1 MEVQKLDIDYVV
13 SIMRK
18 ICETPSPSGF
28 TQDAMKIVKDELE
41 LFGIDVSFTT
51 KGSLSALIPGKNPTP
66 TKALAAHID
75 TLGAMVK
82 KIKEN
87 GRISFTPIGG
97 YTMSSIECENCFI
110 HTANNT
116 IYTGTVYSIKPSVH
130 IHDDCKTME
139 RNLEN
144 MEIVIDER
152 VSSADDVLNL
162 GIEVGDFITFDPRFQ
177 YTKSGFIKSRHL
189 DDKAC
194 VAILLGLCKHV
205 IENKVSLENSVQIL
219 ITNYEEVGHG
229 ASTGLMPS
237 IKELLC
243 LDMGAPGT
251 GQNSSEYAVSICAK
265 DSGGPYDFA
274 LRNHLVKLAKK
285 NNIDYK
291 VDIYPHYGSDTGS
304 AIRAGF
310 DIKFGLI
317 GPGVYASH
325 SYERTHRNSIANTAE
340 LALEYILS

>member
-1 MEVQKLDIDYVV
+1 MDINYIV
-13 SIMRK
+13 SIMKK

-28 TQDAMKIVKDELE
+28 TQKAMETVKEELE
-41 LFGIDVSFTT
+41 SFGIDVNFTN
-51 KGSLSALIPGKNPTP
+51 KGSLLALIPGKNPMP

-110 HTANNT
+110 HTGDNT
-116 IYTGTVYSIKPSVH
+116 VYTGTVYSIKPSVH
-130 IHDDCKTME
+130 IHDDCRTLE
-139 RNLEN
+139 RSLEN

-152 VSSADDVLNL
+152 VSTADDVLNL
-162 GIEVGDFITFDPRFQ
+162 GIQIGDFITFDPRFQ

-194 VAILLGLCKHV
+194 VAILLGLCRHV
-205 IENKVSLENSVQIL
+205 VESKISLKNSVQIL

-229 ASTGLMPS
+229 ASSGLMPS

-243 LDMGAPGT
+243 LDMGAPGI

-265 DSGGPYDFA
+265 DSGGPYDFT
-274 LRNHLVKLAKK
+274 LRNQLVKLAKD

-291 VDIYPHYGSDTGS
+291 VDIYPHYGSDTGA

-325 SYERTHRNSIANTAE
+325 SYERTHRDSIENTAK
-340 LALEYILS
+340 LALKYIML

>member
-1 MEVQKLDIDYVV
+1 MNINYVI
-13 SIMRK
+13 SIMKK
-18 ICETPSPSGF
+18 ICETPSPSGW
-28 TQDAMKIVKDELE
+28 TNAAMNIVKEELE
-41 LFGIDVSFTT
+41 SFGINTSFTN

-66 TKALAAHID
+66 NKALAAHID

-82 KIKEN
+82 KIKDN
-87 GRISFTPIGG
+87 GRIAFTPIGG

-110 HTANNT
+110 HTANNS

-130 IHDDCKTME
+130 IHEDCKTLE

-144 MEIVIDER
+144 MEIVIDEK
-152 VSSADDVLNL
+152 VSSADDVQNL

-177 YTKSGFIKSRHL
+177 YTNSGFIKSRHL

-194 VAILLGLCKHV
+194 VAILLGLCKH
-205 IENKVSLENSVQIL
+205 IMDNKITLEDSVQIL

-229 ASTGLMPS
+229 ASVGLIPS

-251 GQNSSEYAVSICAK
+251 GQNSSEYSVSICAK
-265 DSGGPYDFA
+265 DSGGPYDFS
-274 LRNHLVKLAKK
+274 LRNHLVELARN

-291 VDIYPHYGSDTGS
+291 VDIYPHYGSDAGA
-304 AIRAGF
+304 AIRSGF

-317 GPGVYASH
+317 GPGIYASH
-325 SYERTHRNSIANTAE
+325 SYERTHKDSIANTAE
-340 LALEYILS
+340 LALKYILSKPLNY

>member
-1 MEVQKLDIDYVV
+1 LDIEYIV
-13 SIMRK
+13 SIMKK

-28 TQDAMKIVKDELE
+28 TQNAMEFVKEELE
-41 LFGIDVSFTT
+41 SFGIDVNFTN
-51 KGSLSALIPGKNPTP
+51 KGSLWALIPGKNPMP

-87 GRISFTPIGG
+87 GRIAFTPIGG

-110 HTANNT
+110 HTADNAV
-116 IYTGTVYSIKPSVH
+116 YTGTVYSIKPSVH
-130 IHDDCKTME
+130 IHDDCRTLE
-139 RNLEN
+139 RSLEN

-152 VSSADDVLNL
+152 VSTADDVINL
-162 GIEVGDFITFDPRFQ
+162 GIQVGDFITFDPRFQ

-194 VAILLGLCKHV
+194 VAILLGLCKHI
-205 IENKVSLENSVQIL
+205 IENKISLENSVQLL

-229 ASTGLMPS
+229 ASSGLMPS

-265 DSGGPYDFA
+265 DSGGPYDFT
-274 LRNHLVKLAKK
+274 LRNLLVKLAKD

-291 VDIYPHYGSDTGS
+291 VDIYPHYGSDTGA

-325 SYERTHRNSIANTAE
+325 SYERTHRDSIKNTAE
-340 LALEYILS
+340 LALKYIML

>member
-1 MEVQKLDIDYVV
+1 MDIEYIV
-13 SIMRK
+13 SIMKK

-28 TQDAMKIVKDELE
+28 TQNAMEFVKEELE
-41 LFGIDVSFTT
+41 SFGIDVNFTN
-51 KGSLSALIPGKNPTP
+51 KGSLWALIPGKNPMP

-87 GRISFTPIGG
+87 GRIAFTPIGG

-110 HTANNT
+110 HTADNAV
-116 IYTGTVYSIKPSVH
+116 YTGTVYSIKPSVH
-130 IHDDCKTME
+130 IHDDCRTLE
-139 RNLEN
+139 RSLEN

-152 VSSADDVLNL
+152 VSTADDVINL
-162 GIEVGDFITFDPRFQ
+162 GIQVGDFITFDPRFQ

-194 VAILLGLCKHV
+194 VAILLGLCKHI
-205 IENKVSLENSVQIL
+205 IENKISLENSVQLL

-229 ASTGLMPS
+229 ASSGLMPS

-265 DSGGPYDFA
+265 DSGGPYDFT
-274 LRNHLVKLAKK
+274 LRNLLVKLAKD

-291 VDIYPHYGSDTGS
+291 VDIYPHYGSDTGA

-325 SYERTHRNSIANTAE
+325 SYERTHRDSIKNTAE
-340 LALEYILS
+340 LALKYIML